1 MKNMTNLNKFLYLT
15 LKMGNLSDKNDLY
28 SFQDTC
34 LLFKIL
40 ENWSETI
47 HKICW
52 FIPWKCNS
60 ASALSGCIEKEMPKV
75 ILSLPPNKEVVQVFE
90 SRLTGWFSC
99 VNTRLVFD
107 TEILMPNISRAKFDK
122 MMTDESF
129 QAFKRQDFKAEYMY
143 IIKYYRIK
151 LDGEK
156 TYTDKR
162 VISKI
167 LKLDENN
174 EYVYAFML

>member
-1 MKNMTNLNKFLYLT
+1 MKNMTNLNKFSYLT
-15 LKMGNLSDKNDLY
+15 LKVGNLSDKNDLY
-28 SFQDTC
+28 SFHDSC

-52 FIPWKCNS
+52 FIPRKCNS
-60 ASALSGCIEKEMPKV
+60 ASALSGCIEKEMSKV
-75 ILSLPPNKEVVQVFE
+75 ILSLPPNNEVVQVFE

-107 TEILMPNISRAKFDK
+107 TEILMPNISRAEFDK

>member
-1 MKNMTNLNKFLYLT
+1 
-15 LKMGNLSDKNDLY
+15 
-28 SFQDTC
+28 
-34 LLFKIL
+34 
-40 ENWSETI
+40 
-47 HKICW
+47 
-52 FIPWKCNS
+52 
-60 ASALSGCIEKEMPKV
+60 
-75 ILSLPPNKEVVQVFE
+75 
-90 SRLTGWFSC
+90 
-99 VNTRLVFD
+99 
-107 TEILMPNISRAKFDK
+107 MPNIFRAKFDK
-122 MMTDESF
+122 IMIDESF
-129 QAFKRQDFKAEYMY
+129 QAFKRQDFKVEYMY

>member
-1 MKNMTNLNKFLYLT
+1 
-15 LKMGNLSDKNDLY
+15 
-28 SFQDTC
+28 
-34 LLFKIL
+34 
-40 ENWSETI
+40 
-47 HKICW
+47 
-52 FIPWKCNS
+52 
-60 ASALSGCIEKEMPKV
+60 
-75 ILSLPPNKEVVQVFE
+75 
-90 SRLTGWFSC
+90 
-99 VNTRLVFD
+99 
-107 TEILMPNISRAKFDK
+107 MPNISRAEFDK

-167 LKLDENN
+167 LKLDGNN
-174 EYVYAFML
+174 QYGYATTKTPNYWLYEETGKSSNRDRM